1 MLGTYKRIEFH
12 NYAYTAKV
20 VEKRNNGKG
29 GREGTR
35 GVERRGQ
42 VEFEGQ
48 GTRRCWSRG
57 EAGGGTI
64 KYSKQICR
72 KCEKVFERIVR
83 EVKD

>member
-1 MLGTYKRIEFH
+1 MHTQQRLLKKGIMAR
-12 NYAYTAKV
+12 
-20 VEKRNNGKG
+20 G